1 MKRKALA
8 DLVESKAVSGLDT
21 IHEPLVPKGMVAST
35 DVKSENVDVLPI
47 ELGLIRYD
55 LALVYALLA

>member
-1 MKRKALA
+1 MAVA
-8 DLVESKAVSGLDT
+8 VLVESKAVSGLDT

-35 DVKSENVDVLPI
+35 AVKSEIVDVLPI

-55 LALVYALLA
+55 LALVYSLLA

>member
-1 MKRKALA
+1 MAVA
-8 DLVESKAVSGLDT
+8 VFVESKAVSGLDT

-35 DVKSENVDVLPI
+35 DVKESRVEELPI

>member
-1 MKRKALA
+1 MAVA
-8 DLVESKAVSGLDT
+8 VLVESKAVSGLDT

-35 DVKSENVDVLPI
+35 YVKESRVEALPI

>member
-1 MKRKALA
+1 MAVA
-8 DLVESKAVSGLDT
+8 VLVESKAVSGLDT
-21 IHEPLVPKGMVAST
+21 IHEPLVPKGMVASM
-35 DVKSENVDVLPI
+35 DVKESRVEALPI

>member
-1 MKRKALA
+1 MAVA
-8 DLVESKAVSGLDT
+8 VLVESKAVSGLDT

-35 DVKSENVDVLPI
+35 DVKSEIVDVLPI
-47 ELGLIRYD
+47 ELGLIGYD